1 MLDVDVVPFPMKIL
15 MLSPWLP
22 YPPNWGFAKRV
33 FHILEVL
40 GRRHDITLVAFSA
53 GGDAEH
59 VRMLEPYCAAV
70 HTVPAPSFALG
81 KRVAQVA
88 SLLSPA
94 SFQRRTSYSP
104 AMQRTLDTLAAGAP
118 FDIIHVE
125 SSQMAC
131 YRFDPRSVLI
141 LDEHNIEYELYY
153 RMYQTEAAL
162 VRRWFSWLEYYKFKR
177 EETASWRSV
186 GGCVLT
192 SEREAVLVNAVV
204 PSVPTAVVPNAVD
217 TDFFAPSSAP
227 VDPDAIVLTGL
238 MKYRPNVDGAL
249 FFVKEIMPR
258 ILQRRP
264 NVTFHI
270 VGGEAPPEI
279 RRLASRQV
287 VVTGAVEDVRP
298 YVHGAAVFAVP
309 LRMGSGT
316 RLKVLEG
323 LSMGKPMVSTALGCE
338 GIEVVHGQHLL
349 IADTA
354 AAFAD
359 AVLDVMARPELA
371 RRLSDEGRSLMLR
384 QYRWEHAVGA
394 LEAFYARTGRYNS

>member
-1 MLDVDVVPFPMKIL
+1 MKIL
-15 MLSPWLP
+15 VLSPWLP

-33 FHILEVL
+33 FHMVEVL
-40 GRRHDITLVAFSA
+40 GRRHEITLVAFSA
-53 GGDAEH
+53 GGDAEQ
-59 VRMLEPYCAAV
+59 VRKLEPHCAAV
-70 HTVPAPSFALG
+70 HTVPAPTFALG

-88 SLLSPA
+88 SVLSPT
-94 SFQRRTSYSP
+94 SFQRRTIYSP
-104 AMQRTLDTLAAGAP
+104 AMQRTLDSLTAGAP

-125 SSQMAC
+125 TSQMGC

-162 VRRWFSWLEYYKFKR
+162 ARRWFNWLEYYKFKR
-177 EETASWRSV
+177 EETASWRAV
-186 GGCVLT
+186 DGCVLT
-192 SEREAVLVNAVV
+192 SEREVVLVNDVV

-249 FFVKEIMPR
+249 FFVKEILPR
-258 ILQRRP
+258 IVQQRP
-264 NVTFHI
+264 DAIFYI
-270 VGGEAPPEI
+270 VGGEAPSEV

-287 VVTGAVEDVRP
+287 VVTGAVDDVRP
-298 YVHGAAVFAVP
+298 YVHRAAVFAVP

-338 GIEVVHGQHLL
+338 GIDVVHGQHLL

-359 AVLDVMARPELA
+359 AVLDVMARPDLA
-371 RRLSDEGRSLMLR
+371 RRLSDEGRALMLR
-384 QYRWEHAVGA
+384 QYRWEHAVDA
-394 LEAFYARTGRYNS
+394 LEAFYAQTGRYNS